1 VTGAPPRATARR
13 GWRVRSEQATIALAV
28 AVLVGLIAGVVA
40 GLHGRGDVA
49 VQVAP
54 ARAGDGGVEVV
65 PAGAVVLD
73 PEINRAVVF
82 VVVRGHALRQPVTV
96 APPPVGATTVTVLSG
111 ISSGAQVVVGPPPIL
126 HDGSSVTTTPYGG
139 TGGR

>member
-1 VTGAPPRATARR
+1 VTDAPPRASVSG
-13 GWRVRSEQATIALAV
+13 GWRVRSEQATVALAG

-49 VQVAP
+49 VRVAP
-54 ARAGDGGVEVV
+54 AHTGDGGAEVV

-73 PEINRAVVF
+73 PEVRGPVVF

-96 APPPVGATTVTVLSG
+96 SPPPVGSTTVTVLSG
-111 ISSGAQVVVGPPPIL
+111 LSPGAQVVVVPPSIL

-139 TGGR
+139 SGGR